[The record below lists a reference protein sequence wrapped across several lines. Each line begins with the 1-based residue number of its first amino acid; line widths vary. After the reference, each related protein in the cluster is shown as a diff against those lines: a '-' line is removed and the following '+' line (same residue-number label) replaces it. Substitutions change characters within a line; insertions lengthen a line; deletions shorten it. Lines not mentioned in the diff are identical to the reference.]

1 MNIPNL
7 NHNISNFLPEDI
19 HPIETESQNINDE
32 QTKHLIN
39 QSKHPVCFKIEN
51 VSTLP
56 ENNKRCVI
64 CMIDFENGENIL
76 CLPCIHFFHQP
87 CIDKW
92 FTYSDQ
98 CPQCKTYINLDMP
111 LHINSDIDE
120 TFSYSDVSQ
129 RFENVSQQLHGIEQ
143 HLRQIENN
151 TNITEEQSAQ
161 RREELTLLE
170 NINNDIME
178 ILNHLRARE
187 SEQHH

>member
-1 MNIPNL
+1 MNLPNF
-7 NHNISNFLPEDI
+7 NNNISNYLSENI
-19 HPIETESQNINDE
+19 HLIEIESQNINDE

-98 CPQCKTYINLDMP
+98 CPQCKTYIELDMP
-111 LHINSDIDE
+111 LHNNLDIDE
-120 TFSYSDVSQ
+120 

-143 HLRQIENN
+143 QIRQLENNTN
-151 TNITEEQSAQ
+151 TNITEEYSAQ

-170 NINNDIME
+170 DINNDIME
-178 ILNHLRARE
+178 LLNHLRARE
-187 SEQHH
+187 NEQHY